1 MKKNKTNK
9 EKVRNMK
16 MLQMGDTLLVKTNV
30 EPETQKNQTS
40 SQKDPI
46 VFSNENLN
54 MVVSACNEL
63 EGLRLVKEPNGDT
76 YIENP
81 NTDPAKMISKRH
93 SSIAV
98 QQGIWKIHR
107 VREYE
112 ELQPPSFS
120 KAILEQCR
128 MIRENQRMIQ
138 KVMGCF
144 PVKRKFAKKGYK
156 PRRLTEKTAGEIA
169 DSMDSIEISIC
180 KIEYEFGA

>member
-63 EGLRLVKEPNGDT
+63 GGLRLLN
-76 YIENP
+76 
-81 NTDPAKMISKRH
+81 
-93 SSIAV
+93 
-98 QQGIWKIHR
+98 
-107 VREYE
+107 
-112 ELQPPSFS
+112 QPH
-120 KAILEQCR
+120 A
-128 MIRENQRMIQ
+128 
-138 KVMGCF
+138 
-144 PVKRKFAKKGYK
+144 
-156 PRRLTEKTAGEIA
+156 
-169 DSMDSIEISIC
+169 
-180 KIEYEFGA
+180 